1 MEMPIGVVMR
11 LTAELVPYANNART
25 HTAEQVMQIAAS
37 MREFGF
43 TNPVL
48 ISAQNDIIA
57 GHARVVAAELLG
69 LEEVPCIELG
79 YLTGPQRRAYI
90 LADNQIAL
98 NAGWNNE
105 MLTIELGRLDDID
118 GFDLSLT
125 GFSGDELATLGLGNE
140 PKDEDE
146 KGPAAPKQYAC
157 TIACDDE
164 ADQRETIEELV
175 SLGYSPQ
182 AAEMK
187 ITVRKRGE
195 RR

>member
-1 MEMPIGVVMR
+1 MQMPTGVVMR
-11 LTAELVPYANNART
+11 RTAELVPYANNART
-25 HTAEQVMQIAAS
+25 HTPEQVQQIASS

-48 ISAQNDIIA
+48 ISGENDIIA
-57 GHARVVAAELLG
+57 GHGRILAAQLLH

-79 YLTGPQRRAYI
+79 YLSAAQRRAYV
-90 LADNQIAL
+90 LADNKIAL

-105 MLTIELGRLDDID
+105 MLTIELGRLEAD
-118 GFDLSLT
+118 GFDTALT
-125 GFSGDELATLGLGNE
+125 GFSGDELATLGLGDPEE
-140 PKDEDE
+140 P
-146 KGPAAPKQYAC
+146 KGPADPKQYAC

-175 SLGYSPQ
+175 ALGYSPH

-187 ITVRKRGE
+187 ITVRKRG
-195 RR
+195 R